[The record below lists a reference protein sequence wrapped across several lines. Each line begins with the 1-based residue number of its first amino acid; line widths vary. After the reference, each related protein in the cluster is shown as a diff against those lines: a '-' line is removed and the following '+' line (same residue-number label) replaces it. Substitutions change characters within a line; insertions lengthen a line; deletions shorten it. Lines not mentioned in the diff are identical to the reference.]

1 MNCIKLS
8 VFLALLSVLSCQ
20 NKSYRNLSQIK
31 KTKSLKVLTLNGP
44 TTLYENKEEVS
55 HGYEYELANKLAK
68 HLGVT
73 AEFIV
78 KDTTNELFRSLEEGE
93 GDIIAAGI
101 TKTPARMKSFFLT
114 KDYQTVEELL
124 ICHKSVKAKLGQIP
138 KEKLITVER
147 ESSYEETLKDLTNKG
162 KIISKWESIPKTS
175 TPQLL
180 KEISEEKRDCTIAD
194 GHLLN
199 IYKRFIPNLKNIS
212 SIAQKRTFSWV
223 VHKDNNTLGKSVNQ
237 WFEDEGIAFARKLE
251 GDYYGYLKNF
261 DPYDLYTFKKRI
273 KSRLPK
279 YKKVIQEM
287 SEKHGWDWRL
297 IAAISYQESHWN
309 PKAKSPTGVRG
320 FMMLT
325 LNTAKSL
332 GVSNRLDPKQS
343 LEGGTRYLRKLYKR
357 LPAFISKRDREWMM
371 LASYNIG
378 FSHLRD
384 ARALAVWQKKN
395 PNSWNGVKDALPLLS
410 QKKYYK
416 KLPHGYARGL
426 EPILYVKRI
435 KEYYNILNGLD
446 TI

>member
-1 MNCIKLS
+1 M
-8 VFLALLSVLSCQ
+8 LSCQ
-20 NKSYRNLSQIK
+20 NKSYRSLSQIK
-31 KTKSLKVLTLNGP
+31 RSETLRVLTLNGP
-44 TTLYENKEEVS
+44 TTLYENREEVS
-55 HGYEYELANKLAK
+55 HGYEYELAKKLAK
-68 HLGVT
+68 HLGVE
-73 AEFIV
+73 AKFIV
-78 KDTTNELFRSLEEGE
+78 KDSTNELFHSLDSGE

-101 TKTPARMKSFFLT
+101 TKTPSRMKDFFLT

-124 ICHKSVKAKLGQIP
+124 ICHKSIKTKLGKIP
-138 KEKLITVER
+138 ADKSIAVEKG
-147 ESSYEETLKDLTNKG
+147 SSYEETLKKLSANG
-162 KIISKWESIPKTS
+162 KFASQWESVPKTS

-180 KEISEEKRDCTIAD
+180 KEISEKKRDCTIAD

-199 IYKRFIPNLKNIS
+199 IYKRFISNLRKVS

-223 VHKDNNTLGKSVNQ
+223 LHKENKSLGKKVNQ
-237 WFEDEGIAFARKLE
+237 WFADEGIAFANKLE

-261 DPYDLYTFKKRI
+261 DPYDVYTFKKRI

-279 YKKVIQEM
+279 YIELIKKM
-287 SEKHGWDWRL
+287 AKKHDWDWRL

-309 PKAKSPTGVRG
+309 PKAKSATGVRG
-320 FMMLT
+320 LMMLT

-332 GVSNRLDPKQS
+332 GISNRLDPEQS

-357 LPAFISKRDREWMM
+357 LPSFIPKRDREWMM

-384 ARALAVWQKKN
+384 ARALAVWKKKN
-395 PNSWNGVKDALPLLS
+395 PNSWNGVKEALPLLS
-410 QKKYYK
+410 QRKYYQ

-435 KEYYNILNGLD
+435 KEYYSILNGLES
-446 TI
+446 I